1 MRTSCSGDIASD
13 MRGEILI
20 MIKFYAP
27 TNCYKLSDLSIVG
40 DTTADLLTRFP
51 TEIAARQPGDLI
63 VFAAGMNDA
72 QCVNG
77 RQIATRGYA
86 TGRWVLPNLA
96 PCRSRKP

>member
-1 MRTSCSGDIASD
+1 VERLCQWLFVTTREDYNLGTF
-13 MRGEILI
+13 L
-20 MIKFYAP
+20 Y
-27 TNCYKLSDLSIVG
+27 NLSIVG